1 MWRIGIEHLTAALAL
16 SGKSAMAFM
25 RSARTITVEMSQLSG
40 PVSSRWFDPVVGTFK
55 NIAGSPFGNTGTR
68 DFTTPGPNE
77 GGDEDWVL
85 ILEVD

>member
-1 MWRIGIEHLTAALAL
+1 
-16 SGKSAMAFM
+16 
-25 RSARTITVEMSQLSG
+25 MSQLSG

-77 GGDEDWVL
+77 GGDEDWVP